1 MNISPISCK
10 ISFRKNINQ
19 NNSKTNPINNSQY
32 QPDDPQQTN
41 LFGTIDS
48 SLQLARTE
56 IKSSFKELGTILLEE
71 EEELTSLNSQRKD
84 IEQYTLA
91 AMINASSEDDTRKIE
106 AKRNQKLDE
115 LSQKEKLVRKKYNRK
130 IEKLYSE
137 IKERRKI

>member
-10 ISFRKNINQ
+10 ISFKKNINQ

-48 SLQLARTE
+48 ALQLARTE

-71 EEELTSLNSQRKD
+71 EEELVSLNSQRKD

-91 AMINASSEDDTRKIE
+91 AMINANSEDDTREIE

>member
-32 QPDDPQQTN
+32 QPDIPQQTN

-48 SLQLARTE
+48 TLQLARTE
-56 IKSSFKELGTILLEE
+56 IKPSFKELGTILLEE

>member
-41 LFGTIDS
+41 LFGTVDS
-48 SLQLARTE
+48 TLQLARTE

-91 AMINASSEDDTRKIE
+91 AMINASSEDDTREIE

-130 IEKLYSE
+130 IEKLYSG
-137 IKERRKI
+137 IKERRKV